1 MEITKRAAQWSAPKA
16 VLEPGICEIKANHA
30 LTHSHSN
37 RGYRKSAPAVAV
49 CWTTKGQSVLL
60 CSHCASYVEVLQWL
74 SRIGYQD
81 DVGTGQLSA
90 LAYVWRSEQGFA
102 MPSIQSFSG
111 SYQTLGMVA
120 HHLNKLVKVGLVKRI
135 GTSYLI
141 RDACPSCLR
150 RVCTEECHL
159 HMSATDFAPRRETQQ
174 SIGA

>member
-74 SRIGYQD
+74 DRIGYHD

-90 LAYVWRSEQGFA
+90 LAYVWRSEQGFV

-120 HHLNKLVKVGLVKRI
+120 HHLNKLVKVGLLKRI
-135 GTSYLI
+135 GDRYLM
-141 RDACPSCLR
+141 RDSCPSCFR
-150 RVCTEECHL
+150 RVCSEECML
-159 HMSATDFAPRRETQQ
+159 HFGAEFAPRRESTCLH
-174 SIGA
+174 GT

>member
-1 MEITKRAAQWSAPKA
+1 MEITKRSAQWSAPRA

-30 LTHSHSN
+30 MTHSHSN

-49 CWTTKGQSVLL
+49 CVTTKGQSVLL

-90 LAYVWRSEQGFA
+90 LAYVWRAELGFV

-120 HHLNKLVKVGLVKRI
+120 HHLNKLVKAGLLKRI
-135 GTSYLI
+135 GDRYLM
-141 RDACPSCLR
+141 RDACPACFKRSCDK
-150 RVCTEECHL
+150 ECGL
-159 HMSATDFAPRRETQQ
+159 HMGAEFAPRRLDVC
-174 SIGA
+174 A